1 MKSALALFM
10 IILCTSSVHAN
21 SHLGPVPEAI
31 IGQEAESIMTN
42 GMVLSMDFSQETLDT
57 GMPVWRTPTELRWY
71 SVVKYEERIFVC
83 HVVQWIVLRSTDE
96 RYEPRIYC
104 LSSF

>member
-1 MKSALALFM
+1 MKSALVLLM
-10 IILCTSSVHAN
+10 IILCASSVQAN

-31 IGQEAESIMTN
+31 TGHEAESIMTK
-42 GMVLSMDFSQETLDT
+42 GVVLSIDFSQELLDA
-57 GMPVWRTPTELRWY
+57 GLRVWQTPTELRWY

-104 LSSF
+104 LPSF